1 MQHSH
6 IISNENIKE
15 YETLLELY
23 KNKDFSTVRNEK
35 EKEIEE
41 DILKELIQQKHII
54 GKLLANDTTNY
65 LSRLNK
71 MDSTIE
77 GFPTLINT
85 MQDYLQTNITII
97 KETK

>member
-1 MQHSH
+1 MRHLH

-41 DILKELIQQKHII
+41 DILKELIQQKPII

-65 LSRLNK
+65 LSRLNE

-85 MQDYLQTNITII
+85 MQNYLQTNITII
-97 KETK
+97 KEAK

>member
-35 EKEIEE
+35 ENTHYFI
-41 DILKELIQQKHII
+41 
-54 GKLLANDTTNY
+54 NY
-65 LSRLNK
+65 F
-71 MDSTIE
+71 DSLYRW
-77 GFPTLINT
+77 FWFLC
-85 MQDYLQTNITII
+85 
-97 KETK
+97 K

>member
-1 MQHSH
+1 MRHLH

-23 KNKDFSTVRNEK
+23 KNKDFSTVRNER

-41 DILKELIQQKHII
+41 DILKELIQQKPII

-65 LSRLNK
+65 LSRLNE

-85 MQDYLQTNITII
+85 MQNYLQTNITII
-97 KETK
+97 KEAK

>member
-1 MQHSH
+1 MRYSH

-41 DILKELIQQKHII
+41 DILKELIQQKPII

-65 LSRLNK
+65 LSRLNE

-85 MQDYLQTNITII
+85 MQNYLQTNITII
-97 KETK
+97 KEAK